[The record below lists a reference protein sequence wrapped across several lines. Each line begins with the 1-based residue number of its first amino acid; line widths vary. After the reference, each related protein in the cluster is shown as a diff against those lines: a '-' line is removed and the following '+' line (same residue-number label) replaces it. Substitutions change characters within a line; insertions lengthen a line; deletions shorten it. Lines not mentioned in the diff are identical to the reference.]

1 MNATSYR
8 VKQPIF
14 FHVIVIV
21 KTKTYFVN
29 LSNIFAE
36 TNLRKNFTHNIE
48 YWPAYLYVNKY
59 NARLTLELT

>member
-36 TNLRKNFTHNIE
+36 TNLRKNFTHNHRQRSR
-48 YWPAYLYVNKY
+48 AALY
-59 NARLTLELT
+59 